1 VPDVRESALA
11 GPVTTL
17 PVLGPSSVR
26 RVMAVT
32 TAPDPA
38 WDAGLVCTGMAQ
50 DVAADAVGQPQR
62 LATADCTARLA
73 ADATVRDLVSP
84 VPAARELAGT
94 RATSGF
100 RRRLASLGDS
110 PSSLAMAL
118 LDELPTLFVV
128 SGYARAMESAH
139 RRGPRVPP
147 LLNVCA
153 GWAEGGTA
161 DRGMRASGWSLRPL
175 PAAPP
180 LQVPLSDGD
189 HDRAL
194 APGMTRQR
202 LLDVTATGS
211 RYEVFEYFRDS
222 YVDPAGAE
230 FSLHEYVVRATV
242 AAEGLVLRSLEVDAR
257 ALPYPE
263 CPLAA
268 GPARSLVGVPLA
280 RIQDQI
286 RTSLA
291 GTRGCTHLNDT
302 LRFLRFVPALIARL
316 TAD

>member
-1 VPDVRESALA
+1 
-11 GPVTTL
+11 
-17 PVLGPSSVR
+17 
-26 RVMAVT
+26 
-32 TAPDPA
+32 
-38 WDAGLVCTGMAQ
+38 
-50 DVAADAVGQPQR
+50 
-62 LATADCTARLA
+62 
-73 ADATVRDLVSP
+73 
-84 VPAARELAGT
+84 
-94 RATSGF
+94 
-100 RRRLASLGDS
+100 
-110 PSSLAMAL
+110 
-118 LDELPTLFVV
+118 
-128 SGYARAMESAH
+128 
-139 RRGPRVPP
+139 
-147 LLNVCA
+147 
-153 GWAEGGTA
+153 
-161 DRGMRASGWSLRPL
+161 
-175 PAAPP
+175 
-180 LQVPLSDGD
+180 
-189 HDRAL
+189 
-194 APGMTRQR
+194 MTRQR
-202 LLDVTATGS
+202 LLDVTARGS

-280 RIQDQI
+280 RIQDEI